1 MEIYL
6 PKRNIGQGIRDKDR
20 RYRTRERGKGTRER
34 KEGYLCRRRT
44 KDCLWTERRETWHVE
59 K

>member
-34 KEGYLCRRRT
+34 EEGYL
-44 KDCLWTERRETWHVE
+44 
-59 K
+59 